1 MCLNTGGKGKEDL
14 KSWTTN
20 KINPTWMT
28 SSRKK
33 GQQSKLEKMV
43 ELRGMRLILRKRRK
57 GPEEMTKTNTEIRIE
72 IEIGTG
78 LWIERE
84 IDPGIEEETDQGK
97 EGKIDPEI
105 GKEAGLMII
114 EREGTDP
121 ETEAEIGG
129 EAGPEIAIIE
139 GIMKKTSHPDT
150 EEDLLVTKTIFG

>member
-1 MCLNTGGKGKEDL
+1 
-14 KSWTTN
+14 
-20 KINPTWMT
+20 MT

-33 GQQSKLEKMV
+33 GQPSKLEKMV

-57 GPEEMTKTNTEIRIE
+57 GLEEMTKTNTEIRIE

-97 EGKIDPEI
+97 EGEIDPET

-139 GIMKKTSHPDT
+139 EIMTKTSHPDT
-150 EEDLLVTKTIFG
+150 EEDLLVTKTILGLYLTSFAD